1 MRLRLAVLLVLAA
14 VALHLGVTRPA
25 RAGLRRAADDQ
36 RLLRAEQRELTQR
49 LLPLARAEAA
59 RARAL
64 AALAATP
71 LPDGREAQVLR
82 ETVLATLAGEPL
94 RGVRVSVRPGRG
106 EVAAAVSLACEGGLD
121 PVLRTVTRLTR
132 PGTGLVFAR
141 ARLSAAA
148 SGVALDV
155 EAQGMRPRS

>member
-1 MRLRLAVLLVLAA
+1 LRCT
-14 VALHLGVTRPA
+14 GVTRPGV
-25 RAGLRRAADDQ
+25 RLLRAADDQ
-36 RLLRAEQRELTQR
+36 RLLRAEQRDLTQR
-49 LLPLARAEAA
+49 LPPLARARP
-59 RARAL
+59 RAPAP

-71 LPDGREAQVLR
+71 PDGREAQVLR

-132 PGTGLVFAR
+132 PGTGLVLAS